1 MSVKDDLGNM
11 TLEIAIKRG
20 RLTFGIFSEL
30 VVKCLDNNY
39 KISGEALK
47 VLKKEKLVGLDGN
60 ILSEVENPVIKISNM
75 IMFDVPEEK

>member
-20 RLTFGIFSEL
+20 RLTFGIFSKL

-39 KISGEALK
+39 KLSGEALK
-47 VLKKEKLVGLDGN
+47 VLEKEKLVDPDGN
-60 ILSEVENPVIKISNM
+60 ILSGVENPVIKMSNM